1 LTKLV
6 AQKKKVG
13 HFGVDACFVACARGY
28 SQSWMVQTADDE
40 TVAAN
45 RIVLCESDVTQ
56 AGTLPQDKKK
66 GFNTCS

>member
-1 LTKLV
+1 
-6 AQKKKVG
+6 
-13 HFGVDACFVACARGY
+13 
-28 SQSWMVQTADDE
+28 MVQTADDE